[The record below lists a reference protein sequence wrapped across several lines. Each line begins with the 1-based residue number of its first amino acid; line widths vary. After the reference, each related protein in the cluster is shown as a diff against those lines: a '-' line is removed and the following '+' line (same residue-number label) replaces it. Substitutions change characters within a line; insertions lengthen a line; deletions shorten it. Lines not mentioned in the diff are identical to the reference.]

1 MPPRS
6 LARRRAAHLGPQKRR
21 PLVLDAAV
29 KLFVERG
36 FAGTSMEMIAE
47 AAGVTRP
54 VVYDCFPNKPALF
67 EALLEREEQR
77 LLEGLVAAVPEEPNL
92 VDTQALLAQGF
103 TALLRA
109 AAAAPDSW
117 RLLFLSQHGSDPAVA
132 GRLAAGRALVT
143 ERIGRLAEMVL
154 AQRGVSDDVERL
166 SRLVAYLLVG
176 QGEAAVRLMLTGPDR
191 WEPDE
196 LGELLGQMTAPA
208 ERVLSQG
215 RGGGRASEA
224 EPSR

>member
-1 MPPRS
+1 MAPRS
-6 LARRRAAHLGPQKRR
+6 PARRRAAHLGPQRRR
-21 PLVLDAAV
+21 PLVLDAAAR
-29 KLFVERG
+29 LFIARG

-54 VVYDCFPNKPALF
+54 VIYDCYPSKAALF
-67 EALLEREEQR
+67 EALLKREEQR
-77 LLEGLVAAVPEEPNL
+77 LLEELVRSVPAEPNL

-103 TALLRA
+103 TALLQA

-132 GRLAAGRALVT
+132 GRIAEGRELVT

-154 AQRGVSDDVERL
+154 SGHGLSQDVERL
-166 SRLVAYLLVG
+166 SRLVAYVLVG

-191 WEPDE
+191 WEPRE
-196 LGELLGQMTAPA
+196 LGELLGRMTAPA
-208 ERVLSQG
+208 ERVLSEG
-215 RGGGRASEA
+215 
-224 EPSR
+224 